1 MVTVPRLALGAIASS
16 QGKTTATIGLL
27 GALYARGLV
36 VAPFK
41 IGPDYIDPGFHTM
54 AAHRVGRNLD
64 PHLCGEDRIAPL
76 LAHGAAGADIAIL
89 EGAMGLFDGRIGTD
103 AIGGGAFGSSA
114 HVVALTQTPVL
125 LVLDA
130 SKSSRTVAAVAA
142 GMAHHDP
149 AVKVAG
155 VLLNR
160 CGSARNIAEIR
171 RILEADGLPVVGTLP
186 KSSTV
191 QAPSRHLGLIPAAE
205 LAKSSSVLAA
215 ATQLVTDNCDL
226 DAILALAQSAPE
238 LTSEPWNPA
247 AEVTPVSG
255 RPRIAVA
262 TGRAFTFRY
271 AETDDLLRAAGCE
284 PVPIDPICD
293 LQLPSDIDGLLIGG
307 GFPEEHAAALSA
319 NISLR
324 TDISRAVKSGLPTI
338 AECAG
343 LLYLCRTLDGA
354 EMAGAIDADAVMTK
368 TLTLRY
374 HDISCEHD
382 SLAGEAGTTLTA
394 HEFHRTVTTFDDGY
408 LTAFNRG
415 DNTGEGICVDPANTG
430 TSTLLATYQHIHWA
444 GHPQICQRFAAAA
457 ASHKAQRSAQQL
469 QPWEAARNQILPPP
483 ASVPADEPDLRHHGD
498 QDAVPGLIDLAV
510 NVRDA
515 TPPAWLQ
522 ETLISGASQW
532 ARYPDVTK
540 AREAIAARHKVPVDM
555 VLPTAGGAEAFT
567 LIAQAFGPA
576 TATIVH
582 PQFTEPEQALRS
594 AGWKINRL
602 LLTAAESFSLAPVL
616 PQIQSDN
623 SALVAI
629 GNPTNPT
636 GALHSRRAIG
646 SLATPD
652 RIVLVDEAF
661 MDAVPDETESMISN
675 NMAGIL
681 VIRSLTK
688 TWSLAGIRAGY
699 VVGDPKLIAK
709 LAAIQPPWSVST
721 PAADAMIACSSDTAT
736 AAANSWAQSL
746 IAPRKQLVT
755 KLREAGFPV
764 VGTPAT
770 PFLLVDCATLGDLP
784 IRESLAKL
792 GFAVRRGES
801 FPGLGTS
808 WIRIAQRDEATM
820 SAFVAA
826 LVQLKEQ
833 Q

>member
-1 MVTVPRLALGAIASS
+1 MVAIPRLALGAIASS

-27 GALYARGLV
+27 GALYARGLT

-64 PHLCGEDRIAPL
+64 PHLCGEHRIAPL
-76 LAHGAAGADIAIL
+76 LAHGAAGSDIAIL

-130 SKSSRTVAAVAA
+130 AKSSRTVAAVAA
-142 GMAHHDP
+142 GLAHRDP

-171 RILEADGLPVVGTLP
+171 RILEADGLPVIGALP
-186 KSSTV
+186 KSTTV

-205 LAKSSSVLAA
+205 LAESSSVLAA
-215 ATQLVTDNCDL
+215 ATQLVADNCDL
-226 DAILALAQSAPE
+226 DAVLALAQSAPD
-238 LTSEPWNPA
+238 LAIEPWNPA

-293 LQLPSDIDGLLIGG
+293 PRLPKDIDGLLIGG
-307 GFPEEHAAALSA
+307 GFPEEHVAALSA

-324 TDISRAVKSGLPTI
+324 ADISQAVKSGLPTI

-343 LLYLCRTLDGA
+343 LLYLCRTLDSV
-354 EMAGAIDADAVMTK
+354 EMAGAIDADAKMTK

-394 HEFHRTVTTFDDGY
+394 HEFHRTVTTFDTDY
-408 LTAFNRG
+408 LEAFNRG
-415 DNTGEGICVDPANTG
+415 DNTCEGICVDPANTG
-430 TSTLLATYQHIHWA
+430 TTTLLATYQHIHWA
-444 GHPQICQRFAAAA
+444 GHPQICQRFATAAA
-457 ASHKAQRSAQQL
+457 LHKSQRSLDKL
-469 QPWEAARNQILPPP
+469 QPWEQAPHQIAPV
-483 ASVPADEPDLRHHGD
+483 AIDEAGSEPDLRHHGD
-498 QDAVPGLIDLAV
+498 QDVVPGLVDLAV
-510 NVRDA
+510 NVRDT

-522 ETLISGASQW
+522 EILITGASQW
-532 ARYPDVTK
+532 ASYPDASK
-540 AREAIAARHKVPVDM
+540 AREAIAARHRVPVDM

-567 LIAQAFGPA
+567 LIAQAYGPA
-576 TATIVH
+576 TATVVH
-582 PQFTEPEQALRS
+582 PQFTEPEQALRN

-602 LLTAAESFSLAPVL
+602 LLTAAEGFSLTSAL
-616 PQIQSDN
+616 PHLQSDN
-623 SALVAI
+623 SALIAI

-636 GALHSRRAIG
+636 GVLHSSRSIK
-646 SLATPD
+646 SLVAPK

-661 MDAVPDETESMISN
+661 MDAVPSETESMISSD
-675 NMAGIL
+675 MTGIL

-688 TWSLAGIRAGY
+688 TWSLAGVRAGY
-699 VVGDPKLIAK
+699 VVGDPKLIAQ
-709 LAAIQPPWSVST
+709 LAAVQPPWSVST
-721 PAADAMIACSSDTAT
+721 PAADAMIACSSDTAL
-736 AAANSWAQSL
+736 AEADAWARAL
-746 IAPRKQLVT
+746 LAPRQQLLAQ
-755 KLREAGFPV
+755 LREAGFPV
-764 VGTPAT
+764 VGAPAT
-770 PFLLVDCATLGDLP
+770 PFLLINCATLGDIP
-784 IRESLAKL
+784 VREALADL

-820 SAFVAA
+820 TSFVTA
-826 LVQLKEQ
+826 LVSLKEQ